1 MLKPNKLPQ
10 RVGVLLFSAM
20 VLALAG
26 NAGAVL
32 IAPTTATE
40 SSFFE
45 FSPDQAT
52 GVKTINGDGLTA
64 GLHNT
69 TWSDMWISDGA
80 NDPNPWIKYGLV
92 PELHGEAS
100 TIDNGVALPQVYG
113 MKFWNC
119 NQVSGTT
126 LDLTDRGI
134 KTVKIWG
141 STTGVG
147 IPDTDPGHWFLIA
160 NDIELTQAPGH
171 ASYAG
176 ESYYLASQG
185 PVEVSH
191 IVFEDIVT
199 FDPQDPLV
207 GISEVRFAVVP
218 EPGTLAVLAL
228 SGLVAVV
235 RRKHWEKSLLSD
247 RASCRRRRTK
257 QQLSVTVGGPA
268 RIACW

>member
-80 NDPNPWIKYGLV
+80 NDPNPWIKYGLL
-92 PELHGEAS
+92 PEIDA
-100 TIDNGVALPQVYG
+100 DNGFLPEIYS
-113 MKFWNC
+113 MKLWNC
-119 NQVSGTT
+119 NQVSGGT
-126 LDLTDRGI
+126 LDLTHRGLHFA
-134 KTVKIWG
+134 KIWG
-141 STTGVG
+141 STTGTG
-147 IPDTDPGHWFLIA
+147 IPDTHPGDWFLIA
-160 NDIELTQAPGH
+160 DENDITFIQAPGNNQ
-171 ASYAG
+171 YAG
-176 ESYYLASQG
+176 EYYSLVAG
-185 PVEVSH
+185 TPVMVSH

-199 FDPQDPLV
+199 FDPQDPLT
-207 GISEVRFAVVP
+207 GISEIRFDIVP

-228 SGLVAVV
+228 GGLVVV
-235 RRKHWEKSLLSD
+235 ARRK
-247 RASCRRRRTK
+247 R
-257 QQLSVTVGGPA
+257 
-268 RIACW
+268 